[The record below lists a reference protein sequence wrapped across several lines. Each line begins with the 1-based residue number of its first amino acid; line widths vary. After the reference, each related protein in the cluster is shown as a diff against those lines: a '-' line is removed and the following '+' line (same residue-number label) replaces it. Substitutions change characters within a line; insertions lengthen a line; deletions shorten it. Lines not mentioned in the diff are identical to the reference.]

1 MKNKKL
7 DILLKIC
14 IVIYIVTLGYAFY
27 VNWQGKYFMM
37 TFVACFTPFIM
48 PIVMK
53 LLKVKVPLEF
63 YLLNIIFVYFAS
75 LWGSCL
81 GGYSTP
87 YYDKF
92 THCASGVVIA
102 ELVYILYKYY
112 LRNEKRKGLM
122 FLFVN
127 ALNAMV
133 ALIWE
138 FYEYALLVFFQYD
151 AIRNVT
157 GVHDTITDML
167 VAVIGG
173 FVLSLYLIR
182 FDQSSKEHFFVSLER
197 KIYCLNHKEES

>member
-1 MKNKKL
+1 MKESKM
-7 DILLKIC
+7 KIVLGIC
-14 IVIYIVTLGYAFY
+14 VFIYIITLGYAFY

-37 TFVACFTPFIM
+37 TFVACITPFIV
-48 PIVMK
+48 PLVMK
-53 LLKVKVPLEF
+53 LIKVKVPIEF
-63 YLLNIIFVYFAS
+63 YILNVVFIYFAS

-81 GGYSTP
+81 GGYLTP

-102 ELVYILYKYY
+102 ELIYLAYKHY
-112 LRNEKRKGLM
+112 LREARRKGLM
-122 FLFVN
+122 FLFIN
-127 ALNAMV
+127 AANAMV
-133 ALIWE
+133 ALLWE

-173 FVLSLYLIR
+173 LVLSIYLIY
-182 FDQSSKEHFFVSLER
+182 FDQSDNNHFFVTLER
-197 KIYCLNHKEES
+197 KIYKLNHK

>member
-1 MKNKKL
+1 MENKKL
-7 DILLKIC
+7 DFIFKFC
-14 IVIYIVTLGYAFY
+14 IFIYILTLVYAFV
-27 VNWQGKYFMM
+27 VNWQGRYFKM
-37 TFVACFTPFIM
+37 TFVACLTPFIM
-48 PIVMK
+48 PGVMRVI
-53 LLKVKVPLEF
+53 KVKVSQEF
-63 YLLNIIFVYFAS
+63 HIINIIFVYFAS

-102 ELVYILYKYY
+102 ELAYILYKHY
-112 LRNEKRKGLM
+112 LRNDHRHMLM

-127 ALNAMV
+127 AVNAMV
-133 ALIWE
+133 ALFWE

-157 GVHDTITDML
+157 GVHDTITDMF

-173 FVLSLYLIR
+173 IILSLYLLR
-182 FDQSSKEHFFVSLER
+182 YDQSPKEHFFVSLER
-197 KIYCLNHKEES
+197 KIYQLNHSKE